1 MIKRVRG
8 LMKIKGIL
16 FDMDGVL
23 IDARDWH
30 YEALNKALGLFG
42 LEISRYD
49 HLHSFDGLPTRE
61 KLKMLS
67 EQYYLPEGLHSF
79 INQMKQKYTKKQIN
93 CKCRPMFHHEYALS
107 WLHRNEYMIAVCSN
121 SVRETIE
128 TMMNKANLDKYID
141 LIISNEDVKYA
152 KPNPE
157 MYNRA
162 IEQLGLK
169 PEECIV
175 VEDNPN
181 GIAAGKA
188 SGAYVMQV
196 VTVYDVNLENI
207 RKMICKCERGN
218 AD

>member
-1 MIKRVRG
+1 
-8 LMKIKGIL
+8 MKIKAVL

-23 IDARDWH
+23 IDAKDWH

-49 HLHSFDGLPTRE
+49 HLHSFDGLPTRK

-79 INQMKQKYTKKQIN
+79 VNQMKQKYTKEQIYL
-93 CKCRPMFHHEYALS
+93 KCRPMFHHEYALS
-107 WLHRNEYMIAVCSN
+107 WLHRNGYRVAVCSN

-128 TMMNKANLDKYID
+128 TMMNMSNLSEYID
-141 LIISNEDVKYA
+141 LIVSNEDVEFA
-152 KPNPE
+152 KPDPA

-162 IEQLGLK
+162 IDYFKLK
-169 PEECIV
+169 SEECLV

-181 GIAAGKA
+181 GIAAGRA
-188 SGAYVMQV
+188 SGAHVMPV

-207 RKMICKCERGN
+207 QKMICKCEGGK
-218 AD
+218 